1 MGTPS
6 RYTFLWENLISPL
19 KIQIDKELFTFKFF
33 LFIHWTSMSWQP
45 RVTGVRKCR
54 RGQALTASPH
64 HLDGQAHRASW
75 PDSEPAPETLQRKP
89 EDWGLLTRQRPLLTA
104 VTHSL
109 PSTATRTNPAVGA
122 TIQSLHVLQTN
133 AWWDL
138 DPLFN
143 KTIAALPPTLSIPLL
158 LPIFICSTDYQA
170 YYIYLLIRSLPCL
183 YTHTYVSS
191 MTTENLLLISIYPAP
206 RTVWDTW
213 LVLSKYLLDGW
224 MHGWMHRWMHGWVN
238 KWTTEWTDTL
248 TWTPCSWF
256 S

>member
-1 MGTPS
+1 
-6 RYTFLWENLISPL
+6 
-19 KIQIDKELFTFKFF
+19 
-33 LFIHWTSMSWQP
+33 MSWQP
-45 RVTGVRKCR
+45 RVTGVRKCGR
-54 RGQALTASPH
+54 SQALTAPPH
-64 HLDGQAHRASW
+64 HLDGQAHRTSW
-75 PDSEPAPETLQRKP
+75 PESGSAPETLQRKP
-89 EDWGLLTRQRPLLTA
+89 EDWGLLTRQWPLLTA

-109 PSTATRTNPAVGA
+109 PRTATRTKPAMGA
-122 TIQSLHVLQTN
+122 TVQSLHVLQTD
-133 AWWDL
+133 AWWDP

-143 KTIAALPPTLSIPLL
+143 KTIAALSPTLSIPLL

-170 YYIYLLIRSLPCL
+170 SYIYLLMWSLPCL

-191 MTTENLLLISIYPAP
+191 MRAENLLLISIYPAP

-224 MHGWMHRWMHGWVN
+224 MHGWVN

-248 TWTPCSWF
+248 TWTPYSWF